1 MNEQTI
7 KLLNECSSGCEMGAD
22 SMKQICRFIKDNEFK
37 KMVDGY
43 INKHEQLCKKAA
55 SLLSDSG
62 NDAKDPGMIATAF
75 ARITTEMKL
84 TLNDDNTQIAKLLMD
99 GCTMGIKS
107 LGECINSLKEADS
120 SAISLAKSI
129 VKTEED
135 MMKALQKYL

>member
-22 SMKQICRFIKDNEFK
+22 SMKQISRFIKDKDFK
-37 KMVDGY
+37 KMTDSY
-43 INKHEQLCKKAA
+43 ITKHEQLYKKAA
-55 SLLSDSG
+55 SLLADSG
-62 NDAKDPGMIATAF
+62 NNAKDPGVIATAF

-84 TLNDDNTQIAKLLMD
+84 SLNDDNTQIAKLLMD

-107 LGECINSLKEADS
+107 LGECINSSKDADS

-135 MMKALQKYL
+135 MMKDVQKYL